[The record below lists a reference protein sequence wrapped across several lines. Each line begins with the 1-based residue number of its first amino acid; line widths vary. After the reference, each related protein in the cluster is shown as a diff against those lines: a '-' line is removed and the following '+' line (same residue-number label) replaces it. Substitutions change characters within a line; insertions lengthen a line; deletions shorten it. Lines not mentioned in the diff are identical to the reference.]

1 MSTICGNY
9 YYVLL
14 IIRHAFFS
22 TFYLRKMYRFRFRF
36 RFELESF
43 FYRTI
48 PPLTYKTYL
57 KNKTSKKTKK
67 GEMGSSH
74 LVRTMSN
81 INFNQFLND

>member
-1 MSTICGNY
+1 MSLEGLDSVTD
-9 YYVLL
+9 
-14 IIRHAFFS
+14 
-22 TFYLRKMYRFRFRF
+22 FRF